1 MRISH
6 NETMKNFTNSNLTNL
21 FSLPVLLLLML
32 IAEPV
37 FAEKIKVK
45 KIKGTQAVIETITPL
60 EEGQTYEL
68 VTEPLSQ
75 DVDYKS
81 SILLSRRNSLTL
93 GGQLDFLRSDSTQQ
107 NRFSLQA
114 RYGWNF
120 STLEVGVFTEAT
132 SLDVG
137 AGDTTTILGGG
148 YFDYNLIPNRDP
160 KKMIYGAFA
169 LLGIGSTSYP
179 SSTAGGSVSTLQSN
193 FGGFVSYFVGA
204 STTALRGEFYGTYQQ
219 VNTTVQQS
227 ALTGL
232 GGRGLLIFYF

>member
-6 NETMKNFTNSNLTNL
+6 NETMKNFTNSTLTNL

-81 SILLSRRNSLTL
+81 SILLSRRNSLTI

-137 AGDTTTILGGG
+137 AGATTTILGGG

-219 VNTTVQQS
+219 VNTTAQQS

-232 GGRGLLIFYF
+232 GARGLLIFYF

>member
-6 NETMKNFTNSNLTNL
+6 NETMKNFTPFNS

-32 IAEPV
+32 VSEPL

-68 VTEPLSQ
+68 ITEPLSQ

-81 SILLSRRNSLTL
+81 SVLLSRRNSLTI
-93 GGQLDFLRSDSTQQ
+93 GGQLDFLRSDSLSQ
-107 NRFSLQA
+107 NQLSLQA

-120 STLEVGVFTEAT
+120 STLEVGVFFEAT
-132 SLDVG
+132 SKDQG
-137 AGDTTTILGGG
+137 AGATTTMLGGG

-160 KKMIYGAFA
+160 KKIIYGPFV
-169 LLGIGSTSYP
+169 LVGIGSISYP
-179 SSTAGGSVSTLQSN
+179 SSTAGGSVSTLQTN
-193 FGGFVSYFVGA
+193 FGGFFSYFVGT
-204 STTALRGEFYGTYQQ
+204 STTALRGELYGTYQQ
-219 VNTTVQQS
+219 VNTTAQQS

-232 GGRGLLIFYF
+232 GARGLLVFYF

>member
-1 MRISH
+1 
-6 NETMKNFTNSNLTNL
+6 MKNFTNSTLTNL

-81 SILLSRRNSLTL
+81 SILLSRRNSLTI

-137 AGDTTTILGGG
+137 AGATTTILGGG

-219 VNTTVQQS
+219 VNTTAQQS

-232 GGRGLLIFYF
+232 GARGLLIFYF

>member
-6 NETMKNFTNSNLTNL
+6 NETMKNFTNSTLTNL

-137 AGDTTTILGGG
+137 AGATTTILGGG

-204 STTALRGEFYGTYQQ
+204 STTALRG
-219 VNTTVQQS
+219 
-227 ALTGL
+227 
-232 GGRGLLIFYF
+232 